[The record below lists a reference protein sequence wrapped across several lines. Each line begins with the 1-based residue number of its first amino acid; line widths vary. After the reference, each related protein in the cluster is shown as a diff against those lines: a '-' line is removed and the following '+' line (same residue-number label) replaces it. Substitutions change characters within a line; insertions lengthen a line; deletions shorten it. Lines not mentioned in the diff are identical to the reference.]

1 MQRLSPNA
9 DDWLRGSG
17 GVNGRCTMPVV
28 PRVPPFDRP
37 ATYDDLVRLPGGVV
51 AEILDG
57 ELHASPCPA
66 LREAAAAVTLGRIL
80 LRPPGRDESRDGWQI
95 LQEPELH
102 LGADILVP
110 RLAGWRGTRL
120 RDLPDT
126 PYFSLAPD
134 WVCELQSF
142 GTASFRARKMAIY
155 AADRVSHAWLID
167 PIGRTLEARRLE
179 DGRWT
184 SVATHIGNESVRLE
198 PFEAVDLPLA
208 LLWGE

>member
-1 MQRLSPNA
+1 
-9 DDWLRGSG
+9 
-17 GVNGRCTMPVV
+17 MPIV

-37 ATYDDLVRLPGGVV
+37 ATYDDLVGLPDGVV

-57 ELHASPCPA
+57 ELHASPCPE
-66 LREAAAAVTLGRIL
+66 LRVAAAAVTLGRLL
-80 LRPPGRDESRDGWQI
+80 LRPPGRDEGPDRWQI
-95 LQEPELH
+95 LPEPELH

-110 RLAGWRGTRL
+110 RLAGWRGLRL

-126 PYFSLAPD
+126 PYFSLPPD
-134 WVCELQSF
+134 WVCEIQSS

-155 AADRVSHAWLID
+155 AAARVSHAWLID
-167 PIGRTLEARRLE
+167 PLARTIEARRLG

-184 SVATHIGNESVRLE
+184 SVATHVGNEIVRLE
-198 PFEAVDLPLA
+198 PFEAVDLHLA

>member
-1 MQRLSPNA
+1 MHA
-9 DDWLRGSG
+9 
-17 GVNGRCTMPVV
+17 V

-37 ATYDDLVRLPGGVV
+37 ATYDDLVGLPGGVV

-57 ELHASPCPA
+57 ELHASPSPA
-66 LREAAAAVTLGRIL
+66 LREAAAAVTLGRML
-80 LRPPGRDESRDGWQI
+80 LRPPGRDESADGWQV
-95 LQEPELH
+95 LPEPELH

-110 RLAGWRGTRL
+110 RLAGWRGSRL

-126 PYFSLAPD
+126 PYFSLRPD
-134 WVCELQSF
+134 WVCELQSS

-155 AADRVSHAWLID
+155 AAEHVPHAWLID
-167 PIGRTLEARRLE
+167 PAGRTIEVRRLE

-184 SVATHIGNESVRLE
+184 SLTTHAGSAIVRLE
-198 PFEAVDLPLA
+198 PFEDIDLPLA

>member
-1 MQRLSPNA
+1 MHA
-9 DDWLRGSG
+9 
-17 GVNGRCTMPVV
+17 V

-37 ATYDDLVRLPGGVV
+37 ATYDDLVGLPDTVV

-66 LREAAAAVTLGRIL
+66 PRAAAAAVTLGRML
-80 LRPPGRDESRDGWQI
+80 FRPPGRDEGADRWQI
-95 LQEPELH
+95 LPEPELH

-110 RLAGWRGTRL
+110 RLAGWRGSRL
-120 RDLPDT
+120 RSLPDT
-126 PYFSLAPD
+126 PYFSLPPD
-134 WVCELQSF
+134 WVCEIQSW

-155 AADRVSHAWLID
+155 AGACVPLAWLID
-167 PIGRTLEARRLE
+167 PVARTIEARRLE

-184 SVATHIGNESVRLE
+184 SVATRVGSGVVQLE
-198 PFEAVDLPLA
+198 PFEAIDLPLA

>member
-1 MQRLSPNA
+1 ML
-9 DDWLRGSG
+9 
-17 GVNGRCTMPVV
+17 VV

-37 ATYDDLVRLPGGVV
+37 ATYDDLVRLPGDVV

-66 LREAAAAVTLGRIL
+66 PLVAAAAVTLGRML
-80 LRPPGRDESRDGWQI
+80 FRPPGRDEDPGGWQI
-95 LQEPELH
+95 LPEPELH

-110 RLAGWRGTRL
+110 RLAGWRGSRL

-126 PYFSLAPD
+126 SYFSFPPD
-134 WVCELQSF
+134 WVCELQSS

-155 AADRVSHAWLID
+155 AGERVSHAWLID
-167 PIGRTLEARRLE
+167 PVGRTIEARRLE

-184 SVATHIGNESVRLE
+184 SLATHAGNQIVRLE
-198 PFEAVDLPLA
+198 PFEGIDLPLA
-208 LLWGE
+208 LLWGD